1 MSIICCIFV
10 SRKRNTLM
18 SNIIHNPRVW
28 EHMDEESSF
37 NRHYYR
43 NPQTGEI
50 IIEEYYDFCDFGS
63 FHNVNENLEKGE
75 YLGRCYLC
83 DYNWD
88 QEKDIELE

>member
-1 MSIICCIFV
+1 
-10 SRKRNTLM
+10 M

-50 IIEEYYDFCDFGS
+50 IIEEYDGLCYYSS
-63 FHNVNENLEKGE
+63 FYRVDENLKICE
-75 YLGRCYLC
+75 YLGDCYMD